1 MVKLGQEFEFV
12 NRAENLFENKTGIV
26 EYRFIVDIDKQQDI
40 IKSLFFAVFEQCF
53 GSSYY

>member
-12 NRAENLFENKTGIV
+12 NRAENLFKNKTGIV

-53 GSSYY
+53 GSSY